1 MSSEVTTRNGHQ
13 KLFQAPMK
21 VMIASAVV
29 MPQLSGR

>member
-1 MSSEVTTRNGHQ
+1 MSSVVTTRNGQ
-13 KLFQAPMK
+13 KNAFHDPMK